1 MRFPVSFTVPFAVAA
16 LLVCANPGLVAQE
29 SSSSQSQQPQQAPT
43 RPLPSPTYIA
53 VDPLAGVRYDN
64 RFDLS
69 LEMAYQHIKA
79 GPNVLQGANLGGL
92 NLSASYWLTRH
103 WGIQGTERSF
113 FGTSG
118 AAPNTFV
125 NSSGQTENIQGPFI
139 AEYVFVAGPEFLGP
153 HNKHGDI
160 ILHVLGGGVYGE
172 FEKDL
177 RGQPPSLVD
186 FYNNQVAPALVMGG
200 HIDLNRSAHWVL
212 RMTPD
217 ALLTDYGINYGKKNK
232 QIDINAGFSVGI
244 EYKFKRT
251 R

>member
-1 MRFPVSFTVPFAVAA
+1 MRFPASLTAPLAVAA
-16 LLVCANPGLVAQE
+16 LPLCLLACAAQGLAAQE
-29 SSSSQSQQPQQAPT
+29 STSSSSQSQVQQSST
-43 RPLPSPTYIA
+43 RPMPSPSYIA
-53 VDPLAGVRYDN
+53 IDPLAGVRYDN
-64 RFDLS
+64 RLDLS
-69 LEMAYQHIKA
+69 LEFAYQHIKA

-92 NLSASYWLTRH
+92 NLSGSYWLTRH
-103 WGIQGTERSF
+103 WGIQGTGRTF

-118 AAPNTFV
+118 V
-125 NSSGQTENIQGPFI
+125 GQINSLNIKGPFI
-139 AEYVFVAGPEFLGP
+139 AEYVFAAGPEFLGP

-160 ILHVLGGGVYGE
+160 ILHVLAGGAYGE

-177 RGQPPSLVD
+177 RGNSPSVVA

-200 HIDLNRSAHWVL
+200 HLDLNRSAHWVF

-217 ALLTDYGINYGKKNK
+217 CLLTDYGINYGKKNK
-232 QIDINAGFSVGI
+232 QIDLNAGFSVGI